1 MKRFGYRGKEVD
13 KTDQISKVPKRKDKN
28 WRTWIII
35 LKSERLKDKDKE
47 EKDETYNLIMLC
59 KIKLLCLSSYKL
71 LINAVLS

>member
-13 KTDQISKVPKRKDKN
+13 KADQISKVPKRKDKN

-35 LKSERLKDKDKE
+35 LKSERLKDKE

-59 KIKLLCLSSYKL
+59 KIKLLCLSSYKI
-71 LINAVLS
+71 LIYTVIS

>member
-35 LKSERLKDKDKE
+35 LKSERLKDKE
-47 EKDETYNLIMLC
+47 EKDETYNLIILC
-59 KIKLLCLSSYKL
+59 KVKLLCLSSYKIS
-71 LINAVLS
+71 INTVIS